1 MAVTGRNI
9 LKGWFRRF
17 MKPTEAQFAAWIDSF
32 WHKTEDSIP
41 IDNIQNLS
49 TILGSKIDRK
59 EIENIT
65 QNLLLERRIQMRLE
79 TSAHDMFFG
88 EEMTIYRA
96 EAINVASM
104 SVTIEGTDTPLEV
117 NADVS
122 LTIPAGVIAVF
133 NVTRQLTDP
142 AAFLYIKARIKP
154 I

>member
-1 MAVTGRNI
+1 MAITDINT
-9 LKGWFRRF
+9 LKSWFVRGAR
-17 MKPTEAQFAAWIDSF
+17 PLASQFAAWMDSF
-32 WHKTEDSIP
+32 WHKQEAIPVSSIE
-41 IDNIQNLS
+41 NLS
-49 TILGSKIDRK
+49 EILGDKIDRK

-65 QNLLLERRIQMRLE
+65 QNLLLERRIQLRLE
-79 TSAHDMFFG
+79 TSAHEMFFG

-96 EAINVASM
+96 EAINVASL
-104 SVTIEGTDTPLEV
+104 SVTIDGTDTPLEV

-122 LTIPAGVIAVF
+122 LTISAGAIAVF